1 MSQLSFGVKIF
12 GNEISYTDV
21 VGHPEFNDLLDKINP
36 ELRIRQILSGKE
48 INFNKAGM
56 FLDAD
61 YNVPT
66 GIGFPLTLAATG
78 TAAVSLNVAGNIKS
92 LHILALDVKG
102 KLQPRY
108 PDSKGRESF
117 SKNFCMNL

>member
-1 MSQLSFGVKIF
+1 M
-12 GNEISYTDV
+12 
-21 VGHPEFNDLLDKINP
+21 VGHSEFNNLLNEINP

-48 INFNKAGM
+48 INLNKAGM

-78 TAAVSLNVAGNIKS
+78 SAAVSLNVAGSIKS
-92 LHILALDVKG
+92 LHLLALDVQG
-102 KLQPRY
+102 RLRPR
-108 PDSKGRESF
+108 
-117 SKNFCMNL
+117 